1 MVYMKHIF
9 FTILLLLYSGILLPD
24 VVYISEQQPFNPI
37 VSDSVNFSDNF
48 GNAQRVADTSVP
60 VSFTTE
66 HKHFKHHTSNPQYN
80 LDCMSTE
87 QLIWF
92 FTTNNYTQDQILSC
106 PLLYM
111 RSAYLAIAKQLPK
124 YPRYVKMYHDEYK
137 KLNWF
142 TKGLG
147 RALFIYTP
155 KLQRQFALL
164 WQECEEQRIAQEQ
177 CEQQQRERRIRQE
190 QEARERKAAEARA
203 AYVRELER
211 VENIVRDSSVC
222 KSLSVNDRKARLD
235 SLTAC
240 RKNSDRKLRRL
251 QTGQDV
257 VAFAQSYGMPEQQI
271 TNVTM
276 NGYEYQLHKEFVS
289 HVHSA
294 LGFKR
299 RYNIQDQNVFI
310 DVLGNGIA
318 IGIKS
323 NHLHNPEWA
332 TKWADFGHEAIEIIR
347 GIGEGIVLGSYNT
360 VDMVMHPVRTLVRMV
375 DGVRMLG
382 SLTARTIGT
391 LAHWNYLIEHGECLQ
406 CVTEMSAVGEQ
417 LINMATVIHEHTA
430 QMSNREIT
438 KHVTALG
445 TEWALTGQMFVIGHS
460 LCSNMGQMIQKT
472 IRFLKEEDKAGEF
485 ILATVDGVLVKA
497 SEDMNK
503 VAGVSNV
510 VRNTRTVLE
519 SMHAAYLSHLEVE
532 VQSLRL
538 LFDNTIK
545 GFADF
550 KNKFLKIEYKHILG
564 IENLTWNS
572 KGALDKIRGFHHDF
586 MDAIKKSG
594 ILEFT
599 DQVMH
604 EHGFYRATILY
615 EGKKVK
621 DAGTFFPAE
630 WSREKVIE
638 KIYEAYNDFIKSGV
652 KINPERDG
660 KYIVNG
666 FIKEGIEIEMHITQ
680 NGRVVTAYPILE

>member
-1 MVYMKHIF
+1 MKYILKSF
-9 FTILLLLYSGILLPD
+9 IISLLLRSGILLSD
-24 VVYISEQQPFNPI
+24 AVYISEQQPFNPI
-37 VSDSVNFSDNF
+37 VSDSFSFNDNRHIV
-48 GNAQRVADTSVP
+48 QCVADLPVP
-60 VSFTTE
+60 VSFITE
-66 HKHFKHHTSNPQYN
+66 HKHFKHHTSNPSYS

-124 YPRYVKMYHDEYK
+124 YSRYVKRYHDEYK

-164 WQECEEQRIAQEQ
+164 WQECEKQRIAQEKH
-177 CEQQQRERRIRQE
+177 EQQQREWCAKQE
-190 QEARERKAAEARA
+190 QEARERKVAEARI

-222 KSLSVNDRKARLD
+222 KSLSVNGRKARLEAIKV
-235 SLTAC
+235 SQQHPEQNI
-240 RKNSDRKLRRL
+240 RKL

-257 VAFAQSYGMPEQQI
+257 VAFAQSYGIPEQQI
-271 TNVTM
+271 TKVTM
-276 NGYEYQLHKEFVS
+276 NGYEYQLHKEFIS

-299 RYNIQDQNVFI
+299 QCNIQDQNVFI
-310 DVLGNGIA
+310 DALGNGIA

-332 TKWADFGHEAIEIIR
+332 TRWADFGHEAIEIIR

-406 CVTEMSAVGEQ
+406 CATEMSVVGEQ
-417 LINMATVIHEHTA
+417 LIGMATAIHEHTTH
-430 QMSNREIT
+430 MSNRDIAKDIT
-438 KHVTALG
+438 AFG
-445 TEWALTGQMFVIGHS
+445 TEWALTGQMFIMSHT

-472 IRFLKEEDKAGEF
+472 IRFLKEEEKAGEF
-485 ILATVDGVLVKA
+485 ILATVDGVLIKA
-497 SEDMNK
+497 SENVNK
-503 VAGVSNV
+503 AGGAVSDI
-510 VRNTRTVLE
+510 VRNTRTILE
-519 SMHAAYLSHLEVE
+519 AVHAEYMAGLEAE
-532 VQSLRL
+532 IELLRL
-538 LFDNTIK
+538 VFDNKIK
-545 GFADF
+545 GAAELA
-550 KNKFLKIEYKHILG
+550 NKFIKVNYKHILG
-564 IENLTWNS
+564 IEELSWGR
-572 KGALDKIRGFHHDF
+572 KGFLESIKGFHHDV
-586 MDAIKKSG
+586 MQHLERTGIIK
-594 ILEFT
+594 FT
-599 DQVMH
+599 NKVLH
-604 EHGFYRATILY
+604 ENGFYKADLVYQGETIKR
-615 EGKKVK
+615 G
-621 DAGTFFPAE
+621 ATFFPSE
-630 WSREKVIE
+630 WHREKVIS
-638 KIYEAYNDFIKSGV
+638 KIYEAYDNFVKSGASLELTRDQKFFVKSMTNEGV
-652 KINPERDG
+652 KI
-660 KYIVNG
+660 
-666 FIKEGIEIEMHITQ
+666 EMYITQ
-680 NGRVVTAYPILE
+680 NGKIVTAYPKL